1 MIFIEKIYNV
11 INGNTPLL
19 YSINN
24 YLKHLKYSFEDTKCN
39 SVEQYRAS
47 IIRLYHTIEKGLSYS
62 DYRPGFGKDNIDK
75 LIVTLEQYSKKY
87 DIKECFYETALDCLY
102 KYIKKNLEFGV
113 SDAILESRIKSIPG
127 NLNGLG
133 GTIEIASITQE
144 ELKTLNYENFI
155 KSRHSI
161 RHFGSEAVDVEL
173 LREAIQIAQYTPSA
187 CNRQGWV
194 IRIVESKDAIDTI
207 LENQNGNRGFGH
219 EIDKLVMITC
229 DVRAFQKNRELFQP
243 YIDGGMYAQS
253 VLNALYYKGIGA
265 IPLSA
270 SLAGSQEK
278 KIRKKVGIN
287 KSEVFILFIGV
298 GTYPDSCKT
307 TRSERM
313 PVDIRLV

>member
-127 NLNGLG
+127 NPNGLG

-144 ELKTLNYENFI
+144 ELKHLI
-155 KSRHSI
+155 MRI
-161 RHFGSEAVDVEL
+161 L
-173 LREAIQIAQYTPSA
+173 LR
-187 CNRQGWV
+187 
-194 IRIVESKDAIDTI
+194 
-207 LENQNGNRGFGH
+207 
-219 EIDKLVMITC
+219 
-229 DVRAFQKNRELFQP
+229 
-243 YIDGGMYAQS
+243 
-253 VLNALYYKGIGA
+253 
-265 IPLSA
+265 
-270 SLAGSQEK
+270 
-278 KIRKKVGIN
+278 
-287 KSEVFILFIGV
+287 
-298 GTYPDSCKT
+298 
-307 TRSERM
+307 
-313 PVDIRLV
+313 VDIVLDILVQKQ